1 MAWFSKPA
9 EAPVR
14 VPAEEVWVVCSA
26 CKAYVPK
33 DDWKAAFKVCPRC
46 GRAERLTAR
55 ERIDLLT
62 DTGSFEEINAD
73 VITTDPLNFS
83 DVGGAYADKVAAT
96 RAKLKMGESVVTGVA
111 KIEQAPVVLAVMDF
125 KFMGGSLGTATGEK
139 IVRAAEKARELKVP
153 LIIASAS
160 GGARMHE
167 GTLSLM
173 QMAKTCAAIQR
184 LKDDG
189 LLYISILTDP
199 TTGGVSASYA
209 MVGDF
214 NIAEPYALIGF
225 AGRRVI
231 ENTIKQKLPDEF
243 QTAEYVLEHGFLD
256 KIVPRSELKAFVAK
270 LIAYAGGR

>member
-9 EAPVR
+9 EAPVH
-14 VPAEEVWVVCSA
+14 VPTQEVWAVCSA

-33 DDWKAAFKVCPRC
+33 GAWKAANKVCPRC
-46 GRAERLTAR
+46 GRAERLNAR
-55 ERIDLLT
+55 ERIDLLA
-62 DTGSFEEINAD
+62 DKGSFEEINAN
-73 VITTDPLNFS
+73 VVTVDPLKFS
-83 DVGGAYADKVAAT
+83 DASGAYIEKVTAT
-96 RAKLKMGESVVTGVA
+96 REKLKTGESVVTGTA
-111 KIEQAPVVLAVMDF
+111 RIEGRPVVLGVMDF
-125 KFMGGSLGTATGEK
+125 RFMGGSLGTATGEK
-139 IVRAAEKARELKVP
+139 ILLAAEKARELKAP
-153 LIIASAS
+153 LIIVSAS

-167 GTLSLM
+167 GILSLM

-214 NIAEPYALIGF
+214 NIAEPHALIGF

-256 KIVPRSELKAFVAK
+256 KIVARSELKAFVAK